1 MEVRHNTILLEK
13 YEEAHQSFMSPLT
26 GFEQNL
32 QMGSLTKFLNKICV
46 MVSDQK
52 NFSFPHC
59 KSSQA
64 FGDSRWPLESSGSSL
79 QIDFYNDLILVR
91 YDEYR

>member
-1 MEVRHNTILLEK
+1 MEVRHNTVLLEK
-13 YEEAHQSFMSPLT
+13 YKEAHQSFMSPLT

-32 QMGSLTKFLNKICV
+32 QMGSLTKFLNKICLIKKIS
-46 MVSDQK
+46 VSHIENPPRPSATAADLQ
-52 NFSFPHC
+52 SP
-59 KSSQA
+59 
-64 FGDSRWPLESSGSSL
+64 ESSGSNL